1 MKREDRNRAA
11 RWFDRA
17 VIGGVGLLAGVLLTA
32 NCKWS
37 PASQADP
44 APAPSSAV
52 ERRLPP
58 PPSPSPSGAG
68 PLGTFESPFVAIAEQ
83 VLPSVVNVNTRKM
96 FEHPPIPGRGEGSL
110 EDLLPELRREELEI
124 PSTASGFVYDPAGYI
139 ITNNHVIQN
148 AEEVRVTFLGGAEFD
163 AEVIGVD
170 PSTDVAVLK
179 IESDEP
185 FPGVLLGD
193 SDAIRVGDWAVA
205 VGNPFGYLEGSV
217 TVGVISAKG
226 RADLDIAGGTPIY
239 QNFIQTDASINF
251 GNSGGPLVNIRG
263 EVIGVN
269 TAVNAAGQGIGFSI
283 PINLARRV
291 ADQLIAGGR
300 VVRAYLGVYPQ
311 ELTPEIV
318 EVKKLGSTGGILIG
332 QVIPNAPS
340 DRGGLERGDVI
351 VSFGGVPVK
360 DVAQF
365 RMLVAE
371 SEVGGD
377 VKVEYIRDGARKTAR
392 IRLVERPDV
401 AGVTEPESKEEE
413 TWLGLR
419 LIDPFEEPDAIRSL
433 GIEGEPGLLVAS
445 VLPGSPAW
453 DGGIRVGDLVQE
465 IDNREI
471 VEVADYLG
479 IMRELADATDPILF
493 LVYRGG
499 FTRYLAVRP

>member
-1 MKREDRNRAA
+1 MREQKRSRSA

-44 APAPSSAV
+44 APASSSAV
-52 ERRLPP
+52 DRRLPP
-58 PPSPSPSGAG
+58 PPSPTPSGAG
-68 PLGTFESPFVAIAEQ
+68 SLGTFESPFVTVAER
-83 VLPSVVNVNTRKM
+83 VLPSVVNVKTRKT
-96 FEHPPIPGRGEGSL
+96 FDHPPIPGHGGGPL
-110 EDLLPELRREELEI
+110 DDVLPELRREEFEI
-124 PSTASGFVYDPAGYI
+124 PSTASGFVYDPTGYI
-139 ITNNHVIQN
+139 ITNNHVIQD
-148 AEEVRVTFLGGAEFD
+148 AEEVRVTFLGGAEYD

-179 IESDEP
+179 IEGDEP
-185 FPGVLLGD
+185 FPAVRLGD

-251 GNSGGPLVNIRG
+251 GNSGGPLVDIHG

-283 PINLARRV
+283 PINLARRI
-291 ADQLIAGGR
+291 ADQLISGGR
-300 VVRAYLGVYPQ
+300 VVRAYLGVFPQ
-311 ELTPEIV
+311 ELTPEIA
-318 EVKKLGSTGGILIG
+318 EVKKLEATDGILVG

-377 VKVEYIRDGARKTAR
+377 VKIDYIRDGERKTAAV
-392 IRLVERPDV
+392 RLVERPDV
-401 AGVTEPESKEEE
+401 AGVAEPESEEE
-413 TWLGLR
+413 ESWLGLR

-433 GIEGEPGLLVAS
+433 GIEGEPGLLVSS

-465 IDNREI
+465 IDDREI
-471 VEVADYLG
+471 VEVSDYTG
-479 IMRELADATDPILF
+479 IRRELADATEPILF
-493 LVYRGG
+493 LVYRDG